1 MFGGLECVAADLD
14 GTLLGPDGLPGE
26 ADRAAIRALTA
37 AGVRVLAVTGRHPHI
52 AEWPVQLTGCHTA
65 AICMNGAAV
74 YDFAAGAYRAV
85 EYMPGEEAYRAC
97 RLLDRLG
104 APYAAYAADAILL
117 AGAWEAGNFYEAHFS
132 RCGSRFRH
140 KPVYCRD
147 SADFGGREI
156 ADLLL
161 PGVPSEAAEALRA
174 LAGRMEGVRLVSS
187 SGSCVDLC
195 GAGVS
200 KGAALQEYCR
210 REGLSLAGT
219 LALGDEENDL
229 SMLEICGHPF
239 VPEGS
244 AISGRLPGAR
254 VTARCGR
261 DPLAHAL
268 SALFPAG

>member
-1 MFGGLECVAADLD
+1 MAGALECVAADLD

-26 ADRAAIRALTA
+26 EDRAAIRALSA
-37 AGVRVLAVTGRHPHI
+37 AGVRVVAVTGRHPHI
-52 AEWPVQLTGCHTA
+52 AEWPVHLAGCHPT

-74 YDFAAGAYRAV
+74 YDFQAGTYHAI
-85 EYMPGEEAYRAC
+85 EYMPGEDAYRAC

-104 APYAAYAADAILL
+104 APYAAYTADAILL
-117 AGAWEAGNFYEAHFS
+117 AGTWEAENFYEAHFS
-132 RCGSRFRH
+132 RCGPRFRRA
-140 KPVYCRD
+140 PVYCRD

-161 PGVPSEAAEALRA
+161 PGVPSEAAEELRA
-174 LAGRMEGVRLVSS
+174 LAGRMEGVRLVTS

-195 GAGVS
+195 GVNVS
-200 KGAALQEYCR
+200 KGAAPREYCR
-210 REGLSLAGT
+210 REGISLAGT

-244 AISGRLPGAR
+244 AISGRLPDAR
-254 VTARCGR
+254 LTARCGKN
-261 DPLAHAL
+261 PLAHAL
-268 SALFPAG
+268 EILYAAR

>member
-14 GTLLGPDGLPGE
+14 GTLLGPDELPGE
-26 ADRAAIRALTA
+26 ADRAAVRALSA
-37 AGVRVLAVTGRHPHI
+37 AGIRVVAVTGRHPHI
-52 AEWPVQLTGCHTA
+52 AEWPVRLAGCHPA

-117 AGAWEAGNFYEAHFS
+117 AGAWEAGNFYEAYFS

-174 LAGRMEGVRLVSS
+174 LAGRMG
-187 SGSCVDLC
+187 C
-195 GAGVS
+195 GWSRRAEAASTSAAQAFPRARPCGNTAAGRGFPSRGPSRWGTRKTTVPCWKS
-200 KGAALQEYCR
+200 ADIPSCR
-210 REGLSLAGT
+210 RARRSRAG
-219 LALGDEENDL
+219 
-229 SMLEICGHPF
+229 C
-239 VPEGS
+239 
-244 AISGRLPGAR
+244 RAR
-254 VTARCGR
+254 A
-261 DPLAHAL
+261 
-268 SALFPAG
+268 

>member
-1 MFGGLECVAADLD
+1 MFGGLECVATDLD

-26 ADRAAIRALTA
+26 ADRAAVRALSA
-37 AGVRVLAVTGRHPHI
+37 AGIRVIAVTGRHPHI
-52 AEWPVQLTGCHTA
+52 AEWPVRLAGCHPA

-132 RCGSRFRH
+132 RCGPRFRH

-174 LAGRMEGVRLVSS
+174 LGFTVLPSLTNFLFVTHPEKKAP
-187 SGSCVDLC
+187 DIF
-195 GAGVS
+195 
-200 KGAALQEYCR
+200 AALREKGIFIRYFKLPR
-210 REGLSLAGT
+210 RL
-219 LALGDEENDL
+219 
-229 SMLEICGHPF
+229 
-239 VPEGS
+239 
-244 AISGRLPGAR
+244 
-254 VTARCGR
+254 
-261 DPLAHAL
+261 
-268 SALFPAG
+268 